1 MKYYIYLII
10 FIPFIVSAQKNTIS
24 VHVGYPQWSKVNI
37 TERIKT
43 NEENNMVGSLIYSR
57 SINNIALYCGIEYMN
72 SNIRMDYISP
82 VPAWAAQT
90 AIYKRKLYHVP
101 VGINYPLLSKKG
113 INIGLTTG
121 MGLLHSD
128 RMKVSLINENSGT
141 QKIDTIS
148 MAQDYK
154 HVFTV
159 RNGFRVS
166 YTLKKKWLITMGYTL
181 DFRLRDFYKEDYTW
195 TIWNNKRDARMAT
208 IFSGGVG
215 YKW

>member
-1 MKYYIYLII
+1 
-10 FIPFIVSAQKNTIS
+10 
-24 VHVGYPQWSKVNI
+24 
-37 TERIKT
+37 
-43 NEENNMVGSLIYSR
+43 
-57 SINNIALYCGIEYMN
+57 MN
-72 SNIRMDYISP
+72 SIIRMYYTSP
-82 VPAWAAQT
+82 VPTWAVQK
-90 AIYKRKLYHVP
+90 AIYKRKLYHAP
-101 VGINYPLLSKKG
+101 VGIDYPLLSKKG

-121 MGLLHSD
+121 IGLLYSD